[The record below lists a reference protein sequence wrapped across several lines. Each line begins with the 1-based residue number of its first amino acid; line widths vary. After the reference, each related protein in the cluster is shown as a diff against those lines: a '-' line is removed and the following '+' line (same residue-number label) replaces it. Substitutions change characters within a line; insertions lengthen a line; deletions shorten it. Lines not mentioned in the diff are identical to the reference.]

1 MTKDEVITLLQT
13 IIVLYPGS
21 QIHADALTAALWHEM
36 LEDLPADAVSAAV
49 KRMAATL
56 KFPPSI
62 ADIRDNVAQA
72 VREAKGVPTAGEAWG
87 RVRKAIS
94 RYGYYRPD
102 EARAALGD
110 EIWHAVEMV
119 GGWRELCASEGDG
132 AVTSAQFE
140 RRYNAM
146 VQQSM
151 NRVQIPASVNEDM
164 KRLVVPLVE
173 KLMIGGG
180 E

>member
-1 MTKDEVITLLQT
+1 MTRAETAALLQT
-13 IIVLYPGS
+13 IVVFWPRS
-21 QIHADALTAALWHEM
+21 EVRADELTLTLWHEA
-36 LEDLPADAVSAAV
+36 LSDLPGDVVTAAV

-56 KFPPSI
+56 KFTPCV
-62 ADIRDNVAQA
+62 ADIRENVAEA
-72 VREAKGVPTAGEAWG
+72 VREAQGVPTAGEAWSK
-87 RVRKAIS
+87 VRRAIS

-102 EARAALGD
+102 EARAALGE

-119 GGWRELCASEGDG
+119 GGWRELCAGEGDV
-132 AVTSAQFE
+132 AITSAQFE

-146 VQQSM
+146 VQQDM
-151 NRVQIPASVNEDM
+151 NRIQIPASVNEEM
-164 KRLVVPLVE
+164 KRLVGPLTE